1 MRVLSGSS
9 DQMEIFPEKAS
20 ELSVTYHR
28 RADYDIDLAIR
39 DNHRLNDQIERFIE
53 AYAGTIVGQEVRN
66 MYENGTS
73 YESICDH
80 MGIDVEDFID

>member
-1 MRVLSGSS
+1 MNS
-9 DQMEIFPEKAS
+9 
-20 ELSVTYHR
+20 SVTYHR
-28 RADYDIDLAIR
+28 RVDNDIDLEIR

-53 AYAGTIVGQEVRN
+53 AYDGTIVGQEVRN

-73 YESICDH
+73 YESICDR